1 MLGRKLGNRYLIL
14 EEIGGGGMA
23 IVYKAR
29 CTLLNRLVA
38 VKVLRPEYSNDDD
51 FVIRFRREAQAA
63 ASLSHPNIVSIY
75 DVGKEDGIHYI
86 VMEYVEGKT
95 LKQIIKEEGPLPAP
109 LVLEIARQI
118 CDAIEC
124 AHKNKIIHRDIKP
137 HNVIITPEGRVKVT
151 DFGIARAINC
161 STITNSG
168 GIVGS
173 VHYFSPEQAKGD
185 YTDERSDIYS
195 FGVLLYEAFTG
206 KLPFT
211 GDSPVSVALKHLQ
224 EKPVSI
230 SKMLSG
236 FPYFIEDIISRCLEK
251 LPENRYQTI
260 SELKRDIIK
269 AQKKL
274 EESGFVLPESEKT
287 MIFKGMDEG
296 EKIKATARKINKKR
310 NYFRGFLIFSS
321 LIILFIVF
329 SYLGMYI
336 AKQYFDVPEVT
347 VPNVIG
353 LSEEEAAKKLAEK
366 NLKYEVTER
375 IFSNEPVGEVVD
387 QDPKGGEIVKINH
400 PPVSLIV
407 SKGPRTF
414 EVPRLIGL
422 SETEAINLITS
433 SNFKVGQ
440 IQRAN
445 STEYPQGV
453 VMDQNPREG
462 LLLPENTEINIT
474 ISLGPEVKKA
484 IIPYL
489 IGKSLTEA
497 QNEILTANLSIGQ
510 ISYKPSSDYEKNIV
524 IDQSPKAG
532 LEVDNGTVVNLTVSS
547 GKAET
552 KKFNLSIPLPQR
564 EGEFVVKVV
573 VTDDKGKRTI
583 YENKHS
589 SKDSPVI
596 VPVEG
601 TGTIDVEV
609 WVDGE
614 LWYKSSF

>member
-224 EKPVSI
+224 EKPASI

-236 FPYFIEDIISRCLEK
+236 FPDFIEDIISRCLEK

-287 MIFKGMDEG
+287 MIFKGMEEG
-296 EKIKATARKINKKR
+296 EKIKATARKINRKR
-310 NYFRGFLIFSS
+310 SYFHVFLILSS
-321 LIILFIVF
+321 LIILFIAF

-387 QDPKGGEIVKINH
+387 QDPKGGEVVKINH

-414 EVPRLIGL
+414 EVPRVIGL

-445 STEYPQGV
+445 SSEYPQGV

-474 ISLGPEVKKA
+474 ISLGPEAKKV

-497 QNEILTANLSIGQ
+497 QNELITANLSIGQ
-510 ISYKPSSDYEKNIV
+510 ISYKPSSDYEKNFV
-524 IDQSPKAG
+524 IDQNPKAG
-532 LEVDNGTVVNLTVSS
+532 LEVDNGTIVNLTVSS
-547 GKAET
+547 GKVET

-564 EGEFVVKVV
+564 EGEFAVKVV